1 MRSSLFAIPGSY
13 ITISMNWNDQ
23 GYGNRKGYVGLFT
36 ALADGV
42 AVYTTPTVPH
52 SRTAFSDTI
61 QLPAGM
67 TDLEFKYSVGGGSGH
82 SITIVNFAWSW
93 LLPERRRRVARINGA
108 ASK

>member
-1 MRSSLFAIPGSY
+1 MRSSLFAIPGSH
-13 ITISMNWNDQ
+13 IAISMKWKDQ
-23 GYGNRKGYVGLFT
+23 GWGNQKGSVGLFT

-42 AVYTTPTVPH
+42 AVYTTPIAPR
-52 SRTAFSDTI
+52 SLTAFSDTV
-61 QLPAGM
+61 QLPAGVK
-67 TDLEFKYSVGGGSGH
+67 DLEFKYKVGGGGGH